1 MLKVEQPGRPHHW
14 PCLRHCGRIVCWS
27 PRAQILGR
35 CRMQMSPC
43 GRGSAID
50 VGVLHLPQRYLST
63 EVGNLTCWES
73 AQEVEGFQ
81 M

>member
-1 MLKVEQPGRPHHW
+1 MPAPLWPH
-14 PCLRHCGRIVCWS
+14 CLLEPKGTNPWALSYADVPLW
-27 PRAQILGR
+27 
-35 CRMQMSPC
+35 
-43 GRGSAID
+43 RGSAID